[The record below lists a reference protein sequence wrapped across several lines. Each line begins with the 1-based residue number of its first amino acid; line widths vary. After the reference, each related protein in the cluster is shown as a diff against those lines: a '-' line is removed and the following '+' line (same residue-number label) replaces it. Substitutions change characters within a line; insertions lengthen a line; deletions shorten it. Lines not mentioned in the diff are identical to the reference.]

1 MRLSMMIVTCTQEI
15 QETVL
20 RLIRTADQL
29 IHGDRADAEAVRKRL
44 QLIDKKCE
52 DFTVRLD
59 ARRKNLVMARN
70 FFAHAQAVS
79 ISSGFYSPKLES
91 KLGATSPPPTSGLS
105 PLFGL
110 FPFQG
115 VGRK

>member
-1 MRLSMMIVTCTQEI
+1 MIVTCTQEI

-91 KLGATSPPPTSGLS
+91 KLGATSPPPYFRLKSSLWAFS
-105 PLFGL
+105 
-110 FPFQG
+110 FPG
-115 VGRK
+115 SREKVILMM